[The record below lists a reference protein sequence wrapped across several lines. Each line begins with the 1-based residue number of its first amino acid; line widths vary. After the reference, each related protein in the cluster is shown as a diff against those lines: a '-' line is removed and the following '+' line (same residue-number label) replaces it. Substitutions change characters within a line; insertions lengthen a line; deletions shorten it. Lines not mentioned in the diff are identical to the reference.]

1 MTDRNERAQETPL
14 EEAAMTHTV
23 APASASPTVV
33 AMSMA
38 ACAWDSCL
46 F

>member
-1 MTDRNERAQETPL
+1 MKDHAERIPETPM
-14 EEAAMTHTV
+14 EESTAMHTV
-23 APASASPTVV
+23 APAVPTPTVV

>member
-1 MTDRNERAQETPL
+1 MTDRNERAQETPM
-14 EEAAMTHTV
+14 EENAVTHAV
-23 APASASPTVV
+23 APAPASPIVV

-46 F
+46 L